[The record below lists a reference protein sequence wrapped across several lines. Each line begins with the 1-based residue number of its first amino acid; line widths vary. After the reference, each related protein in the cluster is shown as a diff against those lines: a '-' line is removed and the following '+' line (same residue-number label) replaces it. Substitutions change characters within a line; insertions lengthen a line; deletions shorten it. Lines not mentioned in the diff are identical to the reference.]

1 MRWEVEDLF
10 WMLNLEV
17 KYFLEVSALFHFKN
31 ENGVSIFSV
40 EAQEL

>member
-17 KYFLEVSALFHFKN
+17 KYFLEVSALFYFKN
-31 ENGVSIFSV
+31 ENGVFFSV

>member
-17 KYFLEVSALFHFKN
+17 KYFLVVSALFHFKN
-31 ENGVSIFSV
+31 ENGIFFAV